1 MSITGIRELL
11 SRSDASGSKSTILKP
26 LTWFLALII
35 GGILT
40 LLKFGSPIWLTIMLA
55 VIFCLGVAVFFF
67 VYIYCLINDRDSL
80 RSELSTIKGGWNMK
94 KRFVVCYSDNI
105 PKEKEMHFIQFI
117 KDNKLGWWHWI
128 SNMWLL
134 VDSSGQMTASILR
147 DKICKLYSENR
158 VMVIEL
164 DGDRDTWAGFGPTQ
178 PKNMFDWIKQNWGKD

>member
-1 MSITGIRELL
+1 
-11 SRSDASGSKSTILKP
+11 
-26 LTWFLALII
+26 
-35 GGILT
+35 
-40 LLKFGSPIWLTIMLA
+40 
-55 VIFCLGVAVFFF
+55 
-67 VYIYCLINDRDSL
+67 
-80 RSELSTIKGGWNMK
+80 MK

-134 VDSSGQMTASILR
+134 VDSSSQMTASILR

-178 PKNMFDWIKQNWGKD
+178 LKNMFDWIKQNWGKD

>member
-1 MSITGIRELL
+1 MDSTGEIRIF
-11 SRSDASGSKSTILKP
+11 DSGSYLVCTGTSVSAARNPFSEKAERAGKINGIKNLQRKGVRVMKEK
-26 LTWFLALII
+26 LIQCK
-35 GGILT
+35 LYFD
-40 LLKFGSPIWLTIMLA
+40 KDKEEQWLNEMA
-55 VIFCLGVAVFFF
+55 
-67 VYIYCLINDRDSL
+67 D
-80 RSELSTIKGGWNMK
+80 KGWNMK

>member
-1 MSITGIRELL
+1 
-11 SRSDASGSKSTILKP
+11 
-26 LTWFLALII
+26 
-35 GGILT
+35 
-40 LLKFGSPIWLTIMLA
+40 
-55 VIFCLGVAVFFF
+55 
-67 VYIYCLINDRDSL
+67 
-80 RSELSTIKGGWNMK
+80 MK

-178 PKNMFDWIKQNWGKD
+178 PKNMFDWIKQKSLSNSIIISFRSFVQSYLFCKYSQIIEHFIYTQGLQSGFPPSLSI

>member
-1 MSITGIRELL
+1 MNEKQMSDKQYNCIKWICDILDIDYNGT
-11 SRSDASGSKSTILKP
+11 SSSYDAWK
-26 LTWFLALII
+26 
-35 GGILT
+35 
-40 LLKFGSPIWLTIMLA
+40 
-55 VIFCLGVAVFFF
+55 
-67 VYIYCLINDRDSL
+67 
-80 RSELSTIKGGWNMK
+80 
-94 KRFVVCYSDNI
+94 
-105 PKEKEMHFIQFI
+105 FI